1 MFLDCTF
8 SNGFQFPWRA
18 RPGIPSQC
26 VLLHLEMCQRW
37 GNVCYLSRM
46 HLPALYGVCVAMGLV
61 WLSPKGVT
69 VHGHE
74 RNGAAVWMA
83 GGRQS
88 QGPFEY
94 IYRL

>member
-1 MFLDCTF
+1 M
-8 SNGFQFPWRA
+8 
-18 RPGIPSQC
+18 
-26 VLLHLEMCQRW
+26 
-37 GNVCYLSRM
+37 
-46 HLPALYGVCVAMGLV
+46 AMGLV